1 MKNTTRFTSAII
13 ATLFVLGAQ
22 PLFVTAQAQQVER
35 VSLDSVSRQ
44 LRAHSKP
51 KKASAAAMKSTG
63 QSKAKSKQDV
73 PDIILPAPEAS
84 AAAGAK
90 RASEQ
95 KAPPVPSVQRA
106 GAKPKGKAG
115 R

>member
-22 PLFVTAQAQQVER
+22 PIFVTAQAQQAER
-35 VSLDSVSRQ
+35 VSLDSVSKQ
-44 LRAHSKP
+44 LRGHSKL
-51 KKASAAAMKSTG
+51 KKASTASMKSTS
-63 QSKAKSKQDV
+63 QAKTKSKKEV
-73 PDIILPAPEAS
+73 PDIILPVQEAS
-84 AAAGAK
+84 AAASAK

-95 KAPPVPSVQRA
+95 KAPPVPSTQRA
-106 GAKPKGKAG
+106 GAKPKGKSG